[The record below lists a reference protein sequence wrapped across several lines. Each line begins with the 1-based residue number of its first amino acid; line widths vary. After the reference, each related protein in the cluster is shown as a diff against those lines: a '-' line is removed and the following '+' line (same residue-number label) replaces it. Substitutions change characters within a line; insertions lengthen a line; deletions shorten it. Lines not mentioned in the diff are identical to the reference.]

1 MKHLLFCFSF
11 LTILMACST
20 QPTLE
25 GRWAVEMEH
34 NRDTAIIVNGD
45 TIVAPEL
52 KIDRDSMYLEIKT
65 NGLVS
70 KTECLGFYRINN
82 NLITVTD
89 RMGKQRTETFVL
101 KDDVLTILDK
111 DDPNKI
117 IMRLVR
123 IREKESD

>member
-1 MKHLLFCFSF
+1 
-11 LTILMACST
+11 MACST

-34 NRDTAIIVNGD
+34 NRDTAIILNGD

-52 KIDRDSMYLEIKT
+52 KIDQDSMYLEIKT

-70 KTECLGFYRINN
+70 KTECLGFYTINN